1 MSKEYKYISD
11 EEYEIVPVTP
21 LRKLEKKIEMLEKS
35 RSDEIFNRVLDKLI
49 DLTEINQRI
58 VEEMV
63 RSNQGLREDIE
74 ILVAKMNTLE
84 DKMNDFVDILRN
96 IAEAELKEAESKFD
110 PDIIAKTISESINNS
125 ISSVFSEIG
134 KKLENLVNK
143 MNDENK
149 NLIQVLIAMDKKLR
163 RLSSSPQNNAI
174 NATQHNTIFPKTIQ
188 SNQSIHQVPSAK
200 INDKVEFEKKRESIN
215 LPLSHNLH
223 ALRNPTLKNIV
234 K

>member
-1 MSKEYKYISD
+1 MSKEYEYISD
-11 EEYEIVPVTP
+11 SEEYEIVPVTP
-21 LRKLEKKIEMLEKS
+21 LRRLEKKIEMLEKS
-35 RSDEIFNRVLDKLI
+35 KSDEIFNRVLDKLI

-110 PDIIAKTISESINNS
+110 PEEIAKTISESITNS
-125 ISSVFSEIG
+125 ISPVFSEMG
-134 KKLENLVNK
+134 KKLEELVNK

-149 NLIQVLIAMDKKLR
+149 NLIQVLIAMDKKLKKITS
-163 RLSSSPQNNAI
+163 LGVS
-174 NATQHNTIFPKTIQ
+174 TQMPPHTIQ
-188 SNQSIHQVPSAK
+188 KPVTPSQSLGNLRSQSPMHNINQLPPSSK
-200 INDKVEFEKKRESIN
+200 LLHNQPTSKMPMLKN
-215 LPLSHNLH
+215 LP
-223 ALRNPTLKNIV
+223 K
-234 K
+234 

>member
-1 MSKEYKYISD
+1 MSKEYEYISD
-11 EEYEIVPVTP
+11 SEEYEIVPVTP
-21 LRKLEKKIEMLEKS
+21 LRRLEKKIEMLEKS
-35 RSDEIFNRVLDKLI
+35 KSDEIFNRVLDKLI

-110 PDIIAKTISESINNS
+110 PEEIAKTISESINNS
-125 ISSVFSEIG
+125 ISPVFAEMG
-134 KKLENLVNK
+134 KKLEELVNK

-149 NLIQVLIAMDKKLR
+149 NLIQVLIAMDKKLKKIT
-163 RLSSSPQNNAI
+163 SPGISNPNQMTPHGMQKPVNSPQALGNLRS
-174 NATQHNTIFPKTIQ
+174 Q
-188 SNQSIHQVPSAK
+188 SGMHGMAQTTPGSKLLHSAPTTK
-200 INDKVEFEKKRESIN
+200 MPMLKN
-215 LPLSHNLH
+215 LP
-223 ALRNPTLKNIV
+223 K
-234 K
+234 